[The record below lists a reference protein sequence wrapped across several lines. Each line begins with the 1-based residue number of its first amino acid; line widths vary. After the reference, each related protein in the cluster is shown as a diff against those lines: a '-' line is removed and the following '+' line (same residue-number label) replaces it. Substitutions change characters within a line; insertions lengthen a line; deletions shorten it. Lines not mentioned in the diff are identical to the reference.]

1 MVGELPAYTT
11 GVLYSKGRKDQLT
24 GMILNSPTAL
34 IKRWSSFI
42 EELMEEIQKS
52 LGLKIQAL
60 RKAQNMTQEDL
71 AEKVGVSWRTI
82 SNLETGR
89 TVPKLELIYD
99 LSQYF
104 NIGMDELLNNRIQ
117 TSKTITR
124 LKLENEVTEGIKT
137 LNDNLLRHI
146 KEYMLLLKKD
156 FDSKT

>member
-1 MVGELPAYTT
+1 
-11 GVLYSKGRKDQLT
+11 
-24 GMILNSPTAL
+24 
-34 IKRWSSFI
+34 
-42 EELMEEIQKS
+42 MERNNNLLS
-52 LGLKIQAL
+52 LGLKVQAL
-60 RKAQNMTQEDL
+60 RKTQNMTQEDL

-99 LSQYF
+99 LSRHF

-117 TSKTITR
+117 TSKTTSR
-124 LKLENEVTEGIKT
+124 LKLEYEVTEGIKT

-156 FDSKT
+156 FDSKP